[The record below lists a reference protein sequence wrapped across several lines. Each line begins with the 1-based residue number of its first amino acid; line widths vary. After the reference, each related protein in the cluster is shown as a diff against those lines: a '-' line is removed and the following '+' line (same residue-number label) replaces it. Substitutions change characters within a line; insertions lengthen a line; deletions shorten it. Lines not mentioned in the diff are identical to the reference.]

1 MKSRENLCTHSS
13 PAIIEDEEM
22 IRDRLEIALQQTLP
36 TETDYDDLIKR
47 DVTTLTY
54 TELVQVNGPKC
65 ICTLIRMMSFVNR
78 YVCMKLHI
86 LLLMKGC
93 G

>member
-1 MKSRENLCTHSS
+1 
-13 PAIIEDEEM
+13 M

-36 TETDYDDLIKR
+36 TETVYEDLIKR

-54 TELVQVNGPKC
+54 TELVQVIGPKC
-65 ICTLIRMMSFVNR
+65 MCALIRMISFVNR
-78 YVCMKLHI
+78 YVCMKLRD

>member
-1 MKSRENLCTHSS
+1 MKSQENVYTSS
-13 PAIIEDEEM
+13 PPAIIEDEEM

-36 TETDYDDLIKR
+36 TESDYEDLIKR

-54 TELVQVNGPKC
+54 TELVQVSGPKC
-65 ICTLIRMMSFVNR
+65 SCALIRMMSFVNR

>member
-1 MKSRENLCTHSS
+1 
-13 PAIIEDEEM
+13 M

-36 TETDYDDLIKR
+36 TEIVYEDLIKR
-47 DVTTLTY
+47 DVTTLAY
-54 TELVQVNGPKC
+54 TELVQVIGPKC
-65 ICTLIRMMSFVNR
+65 MCALIRMMSFVNR
-78 YVCMKLHI
+78 YVCMKLHD